1 MDVLSDVLRA
11 VRLTGA
17 VFFDFR
23 ISEPLR
29 SQTPNMKLVGHQLL
43 PDAAQVIPFHIAM
56 RGSCWVE
63 ATETDDPPLE
73 FREGDIVM
81 YPHGHGHIFVTNLGD
96 RMPPRLELYRQPGG
110 QTLPIMVNI
119 AEQASPTMR
128 FVCGYLGCDTSPF
141 NPLLDALP
149 SQVVARRPPD
159 GNHIEVDLIYAALT
173 ESETRRPGGEAI
185 LARLSELVFV
195 RAVRRYI
202 ESLPENSEGWLAGLR
217 DPQIGRALQLLHAEP
232 ARDWTLE
239 ALARESGMSRAVFA
253 ERFARTVGQTPM
265 RYLARW
271 RMQLATHY
279 LSQPNI
285 AVEEIAERVGY
296 RSEASFSRAFKS
308 IVGTPPGVWRRSR
321 SAEA

>member
-23 ISEPLR
+23 VSEPIC
-29 SQTPNMKLVGHQLL
+29 SHTPNMKMVGHHVL
-43 PDAAQVIPFHIAM
+43 PDATHVIPFHIAM
-56 RGSCWVE
+56 RGGCWVE

-73 FREGDIVM
+73 FREGDIVI
-81 YPHGHGHIFVTNLGD
+81 YPHGHGHMFNSTLGE
-96 RMPPRLELYRQPGG
+96 RVPPNLELYRQPSGR
-110 QTLPIMVNI
+110 TLPVEVDTANLG
-119 AEQASPTMR
+119 SPTLR
-128 FVCGYLGCDTSPF
+128 FVCGYLGCDTAPF

-149 SQVVARRPPD
+149 SQVVARRPPE
-159 GNHIEVDLIYAALT
+159 GNHIEVDLISAALS
-173 ESETRRPGGEAI
+173 ESESRRPGGEAI

-202 ESLPENSEGWLAGLR
+202 EALPKHSEGWLAGLR

-232 ARDWTLE
+232 SRNWTVD

-253 ERFARTVGQTPM
+253 ETFVRVVGETPM

-279 LSQPNI
+279 LSQPDV

-296 RSEASFSRAFKS
+296 RSEASFSRAFKG
-308 IVGTPPGVWRRSR
+308 IVGMPPGTWRRSR
-321 SAEA
+321 SA